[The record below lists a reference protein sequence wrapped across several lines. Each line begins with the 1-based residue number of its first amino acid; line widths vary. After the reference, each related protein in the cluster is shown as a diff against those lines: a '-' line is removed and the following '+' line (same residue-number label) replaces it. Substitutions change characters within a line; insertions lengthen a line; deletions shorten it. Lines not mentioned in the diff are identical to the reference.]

1 MLRKERKVEVGLMKL
16 GLVKQLL
23 LLSSFE
29 LYVKGSRLTRKESPF
44 LHCTFVS
51 SLNRKSLVEEFF
63 LSFPSLY
70 FFSLKS

>member
-29 LYVKGSRLTRKESPF
+29 LYVKGSRLTREESSF

-51 SLNRKSLVEEFF
+51 SLN
-63 LSFPSLY
+63 
-70 FFSLKS
+70 